1 MLVRQLLNS
10 QWNSFLNNSIF
21 LATLDSTNNSRELY
35 ETLLYTGPPERAVC
49 GVRTK
54 WSARSSSPCGL
65 AHLGGPGGALEFG

>member
-35 ETLLYTGPPERAVC
+35 ETLLYTGPPERLRRPHKM
-49 GVRTK
+49 VRTQQLALRLGALGR
-54 WSARSSSPCGL
+54 AR
-65 AHLGGPGGALEFG
+65 GGA